1 MIRIVFFHDQ
11 NWKIKGYKVEWGK
24 EARTAFRTQFD
35 RVCGL
40 LDGTQYALMELKAF
54 HLKTDTED
62 VYEVVVTRQNKYAAA
77 ALKPLE
83 FGVKHLASVDRDAVE
98 VLQF

>member
-11 NWKIKGYKVEWGK
+11 NWKIKGYKVEYGEGAYK
-24 EARTAFRTQFD
+24 KYPIA
-35 RVCGL
+35 VNYINGL
-40 LDGTQYALMELKAF
+40 LTGTRLALEELKAF

-83 FGVKHLASVDRDAVE
+83 LGVKYLALAEGKAVE

>member
-11 NWKIKGYKVEWGK
+11 NWKIKGYKVEYGEGAYK
-24 EARTAFRTQFD
+24 KYPIA
-35 RVCGL
+35 VNYINGL
-40 LDGTQYALMELKAF
+40 LTGTRLALEELKAF
-54 HLKTDTED
+54 HLKSDTKD
-62 VYEVVVTRQNKYAAA
+62 VYEVVVTRQNKLAAA

-83 FGVKHLASVDRDAVE
+83 LGVKCIAVEDRDAVE